1 MMLAALDKLTAAF
14 RWDIVATAALNCD
27 KKQRKRVFIK

>member
-1 MMLAALDKLTAAF
+1 MMLDALDKLMAAF

-27 KKQRKRVFIK
+27 KKAEPMQM